1 MNIIHEVNK
10 MSVFLP
16 RLVAPRI
23 ASALRHFPV
32 VVLTGARQTG
42 KSTLVSSPPLGNK
55 RTYRSLDDFDVL
67 ERALDRPHLLIREAT
82 RMTLDEVQRAPSLLL
97 AIKRSV
103 DRDRKVGRFLLTG
116 SQNLLMMR
124 RISETLAGRA
134 IYLTLWPMAESEKGG
149 NPSPGPWEQLLKAR
163 NITTAE
169 KILASP
175 VVADSWEERAIAGGY
190 PVPALQLRASRRS
203 QWFEGYV
210 RTYLERDLQEV
221 ASVSALADFRRL
233 MRIAAL
239 RIGQMLNQTDLAR
252 DAGLSQ
258 PTAHRYLNLLETSYQ
273 LVRIPAFAVSR
284 TKRLVKS
291 PKLFWTDTGLAAHLA
306 GYQSTKNLSSDAF
319 GGALLENLVLTQ
331 LLAWKETVSPRPE
344 IYYWRTHAQQ
354 EVDFVLEWNRR
365 LLPVEIKR
373 GQRVR
378 LAEIKSLELF
388 LQEYPRLARLGIVF
402 YGGTDVLRLSDRI
415 IAVPI
420 GNALGGS
427 R

>member
-1 MNIIHEVNK
+1 MNRI
-10 MSVFLP
+10 SGLLP
-16 RLVAPRI
+16 RLIAPRI

-42 KSTLVSSPPLGNK
+42 KSTLVSSPPLGN
-55 RTYRSLDDFDVL
+55 RRSYRSLDDFDVL
-67 ERALDRPHLLIREAT
+67 ERAQNRPDLLIQEAR
-82 RMTLDEVQRAPSLLL
+82 RMTLDEVQRAPSLLV

-103 DRDRKVGRFLLTG
+103 DRDRKAGRFLLTG

-134 IYLTLWPMAESEKGG
+134 VYLTLWPMAESEKSG
-149 NPSPGPWEQLLKAR
+149 NPSPGPWERLLKAR
-163 NITTAE
+163 NATAAE

-175 VVADSWEERAIAGGY
+175 VVSHPWEERALAGGY
-190 PVPALQLRASRRS
+190 PVPSLQLKASRRS

-258 PTAHRYLNLLETSYQ
+258 PTAHRYLNVLETSYQ
-273 LVRIPAFAVSR
+273 LLRIPAFAVSR

-306 GYQSTKNLSSDAF
+306 GYGSRRELSPDMF

-344 IYYWRTHAQQ
+344 IYYWRTHTQQ
-354 EVDFVLEWNRR
+354 EVDFVLEWNRK
-365 LLPVEIKR
+365 LLPLEIKR
-373 GQRVR
+373 GQCVR

-388 LQEYPRLARLGIVF
+388 LQEYPRLARVGIVF
-402 YGGTDVLRLSDRI
+402 YGGTEVLRLSDRI
-415 IAVPI
+415 VAAPI
-420 GNALGGS
+420 GHALGGN